1 MPQLPSRRVAIVGG
15 SMGGLF
21 AALLL
26 KSRGWA
32 IDIYERNPTEL
43 AGRGAGIVTHAALF
57 DALREAG
64 VPVADDL
71 GVPVNGRRTYARDG
85 SVIGSLDFPQT
96 NTSWDRLFQLLR
108 AAVPEGR
115 YHLDKSLT
123 GIAQDEDSVTI
134 TFADGSTATADLLIG
149 ADGFRSTVRA
159 ALLPDVAPIYAG
171 YVAWRGLV
179 DEADLSPK
187 TREQLFDGFTFCLP
201 PGEQMLG
208 YPVAGPDND
217 LRPGHRRFNFVWY
230 RPASAQTGLPR
241 LLTDDSG
248 KTYDVSIPPPL
259 IAKVVIDDMRGA
271 SDTTLAPV
279 FAEAVRKTAMPFF
292 QPIYD
297 LTVPKMVFGRV
308 VILGDAAFVARPHV
322 GAGVTKAA
330 EDALVLA
337 NALAADPDQVAALR
351 SFETQRLAIGH
362 RIIARARHLGAY
374 MQAQLKT
381 PEEQEAAERHRSPDA
396 VMRETASI
404 AFLSETV
411 PA

>member
-57 DALREAG
+57 DALHEAG

-134 TFADGSTATADLLIG
+134 TFADRSTATADLLIG

>member
-1 MPQLPSRRVAIVGG
+1 MPQLSSRKVAIVGG

-43 AGRGAGIVTHAALF
+43 AGRGAGIVTHPALF

-123 GIAQDEDSVTI
+123 GIAQDEDRVTI

-159 ALLPDVAPIYAG
+159 ALLPNVVPIYAG

-337 NALAADPDQVAALR
+337 NALAADPDQVAALQT
-351 SFETQRLAIGH
+351 FENQRLDIGH

-404 AFLSETV
+404 AFLSEAT

>member
-57 DALREAG
+57 DALHEAG